1 MSRAESLGHLERGLT
16 LSSAMR
22 DRDAVVLGLLALGAC
37 CLPLVFGAYGLRV
50 ATMVALYVA
59 LAQSWNLVGGYT
71 GLISLAQPAFYGSG
85 AIAASILL
93 INGAPVWLAVTGSL
107 AVSLLIALVVGAP
120 TLRLVGHYFVVA
132 TLLVSEALRNFVLNL
147 NAFSFNGGISVNII
161 SKVGLT
167 GLSPAAYNQVFYYVM
182 LALAAASML
191 VIFGLERSKWGL
203 ALRAIRDNQRAAS
216 ALGVAATRL
225 KIAVF
230 LASAILTSLCGTA
243 WAFWIG
249 TVETNEAF
257 SLTLTFEIIVMVFL
271 GGRGTLWGPLLGV
284 LVVLFINETI
294 GIELAEITQV
304 VSGVI
309 VVLVVLL
316 QPDGLIQIVRQ
327 GPRAFSPRTLAGN
340 LQRYR
345 VR

>member
-1 MSRAESLGHLERGLT
+1 MDSLGRMEASRMP
-16 LSSAMR
+16 LSAAR
-22 DRDAVVLGLLALGAC
+22 DRDGIVLSLLILGAC

-50 ATMVALYVA
+50 ATMVAMYVA
-59 LAQSWNLVGGYT
+59 LAQSWNLIGGYT
-71 GLISLAQPAFYGSG
+71 GLISLAQPAFFGSG
-85 AIAASILL
+85 AIAASIFL
-93 INGAPVWLAVTGSL
+93 INGASVWLAVLGSL
-107 AVSLLIALVVGAP
+107 VVSLAIAVLVGAP

-132 TLLVSEALRNFVLNL
+132 TLLVSEALRNLVINL
-147 NAFSFNGGISVNII
+147 KAFNFNGGVSVNII
-161 SKVGLT
+161 GKVGLT
-167 GLSPAAYNQVFYYVM
+167 TLSPTTYNQVFYYVM
-182 LALAAASML
+182 LGLAAAAML
-191 VIFGLERSKWGL
+191 AIFSLERSKWGL

-225 KIAVF
+225 KIAVV
-230 LASAILTSLCGTA
+230 LASAALASLVGAA

-294 GIELAEITQV
+294 GVELAEITQV

-316 QPDGLIQIVRQ
+316 QPDGLIQIVRR
-327 GPRAFSPRTLAGN
+327 GPRAFAPKTLAAN
-340 LQRYR
+340 LRRYR